1 MDIAKNLKTHCNSCG
16 RVTNHALLKEDQ
28 ERGDDEDFGLW
39 YIDIAQML
47 KCRGCGEV
55 VLRRIHYFS
64 EDLDEPG
71 VEYFPGPISR
81 RLPHWRHELPNE
93 SQLVMEEVYKA
104 LQADSNRLAMM
115 GTRTLIDIV
124 IRHKVGDHD
133 HFNEGLKALRKKGF
147 VSPQNIQFLTAALD
161 AGSAAAHRGYVGN
174 TEEVNAV
181 MDIVENLLQSVYVLE
196 DLAEQLKEST
206 PPRQKVLSKKRA
218 D

>member
-1 MDIAKNLKTHCNSCG
+1 MDIARNLKTHCNSCG
-16 RVTNHALLKEDQ
+16 RVTNHALIKEDQ
-28 ERGDDEDFGLW
+28 ERGDDEESGFW
-39 YIDIAQML
+39 YINTAQML
-47 KCRGCGEV
+47 KCRGCDEV
-55 VLRRIHYFS
+55 VLRRIYHFS
-64 EDLDEPG
+64 ENDESE

-81 RLPHWRHELPNE
+81 RFPHWRYELPVE
-93 SQLVMEEVYKA
+93 SRLMMEEVYKA

-124 IRHKVGDHD
+124 IRHKVGEHD

-196 DLAEQLKEST
+196 DLAEQLEEST

>member
-16 RVTNHALLKEDQ
+16 RVTNHALIKEDQ
-28 ERGDDEDFGLW
+28 ERGDDEESGFW
-39 YIDIAQML
+39 YINTAQML
-47 KCRGCGEV
+47 KCRGCDEV
-55 VLRRIHYFS
+55 VLRRIYHFS
-64 EDLDEPG
+64 ENDESE

-81 RLPHWRHELPNE
+81 RFPHWRYELPVE
-93 SQLVMEEVYKA
+93 SRLMMEEVYKA

-124 IRHKVGDHD
+124 IRHKVGEHD

-161 AGSAAAHRGYVGN
+161 AGSAAAHRGYEGN

-196 DLAEQLKEST
+196 DLAEQLEEST

>member
-16 RVTNHALLKEDQ
+16 RVTNHALLKEDE
-28 ERGDDEDFGLW
+28 EREDDEKYGFW
-39 YIDIAQML
+39 QIDTAQML
-47 KCRGCGEV
+47 KCRGCDEV

-64 EDLDEPG
+64 EDDEPE

-81 RLPHWRHELPNE
+81 RLPHWQHALPDE
-93 SQLVMEEVYKA
+93 SRLVMEEVYKA

-115 GTRTLIDIV
+115 GARTLIDVV
-124 IRHKVGDHD
+124 IRHKVGDHGD
-133 HFNEGLKALRKKGF
+133 FNEGLKALLKKGF

-161 AGSAAAHRGYVGN
+161 AGSAAAHRGYAGN

-196 DLAEQLKEST
+196 DLAEQLEEST